1 MCLIIYQATGY
12 LAIAKVDANNAAGS
26 VPAGS
31 VPAGNNQIIRYFQED
46 KCADCQINPCLVGNL
61 RPRIAV
67 KRKQAFIPTRN
78 FVMSRI
84 M

>member
-12 LAIAKVDANNAAGS
+12 LAISKVDANNA
-26 VPAGS
+26 AGS

-46 KCADCQINPCLVGNL
+46 KYADCQINPCLVGNL

-78 FVMSRI
+78 FALYRI

>member
-26 VPAGS
+26 VPAG
-31 VPAGNNQIIRYFQED
+31 NNQIMRYFQED

-67 KRKQAFIPTRN
+67 KRKQAFIPTRK
-78 FVMSRI
+78 FALYRI

>member
-1 MCLIIYQATGY
+1 MCLIIYQASGY
-12 LAIAKVDANNAAGS
+12 LAIAKLDAKNVAGRVAAR
-26 VPAGS
+26 
-31 VPAGNNQIIRYFQED
+31 NNQISRYSQED
-46 KCADCQINPCLVGNL
+46 KYADCQINPRLVGNL

>member
-12 LAIAKVDANNAAGS
+12 LAIAKVDAKNAAGR
-26 VPAGS
+26 VA
-31 VPAGNNQIIRYFQED
+31 ARNNQISRYSQED
-46 KCADCQINPCLVGNL
+46 KYADCQINPCLVGHL

-67 KRKQAFIPTRN
+67 KRKQAFIPTRK
-78 FVMSRI
+78 FALYRI